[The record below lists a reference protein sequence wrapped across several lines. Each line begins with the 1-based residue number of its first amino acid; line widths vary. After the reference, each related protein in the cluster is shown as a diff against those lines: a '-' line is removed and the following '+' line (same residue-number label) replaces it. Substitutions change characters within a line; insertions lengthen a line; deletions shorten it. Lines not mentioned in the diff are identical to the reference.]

1 MKLLP
6 SRSLV
11 WLIVIGTLAALA
23 IGTYTY
29 SLPEKYTGEMQAVEE
44 NWYPEILRDGAQDF
58 LPDFSFA
65 GYLWGEA
72 DPPRF
77 EVNYLVT
84 DFGAI
89 PNDGIDDTDAIKR
102 ALSAAH
108 LDTAAVTIGFPPG
121 RFIVT
126 DILFLERSNIVIQGA
141 GSGGSVENGTVLF
154 VPEPLKV
161 IANEKAE
168 VILSDLQQYLIDN
181 GLRNLWRPYS
191 LYAWSGGIIW
201 TRSPDEEGTGRLL
214 ASASGGL
221 RGQFDIHLTP
231 VTSIRAGDV
240 VEIAWF
246 NTEGK
251 RGSLLRH
258 ILGNYDLPIG
268 DRLFETP
275 EKALIVQPVTVL
287 SVDEGHIGIK
297 EPLLHD
303 IRPEWKVTL
312 RSTAFLEQV
321 GIEHLSIEFPPTTY
335 AGHHLDAGY
344 NGIYLSGTAHSWV
357 RDVHVHHAD
366 TAILTSNSKNITVSA
381 LTVSGRKGHHSVY
394 VSNSYGFLTRDFVI
408 ESDALHNP
416 SFNTGSTLS
425 VFTHGRIDHAVLD
438 QHGGLNHQNLYDD
451 IVTQDT
457 RHLMDHGGARYWFP
471 TAGRFN
477 TFWNI
482 VAEEGGDY
490 TGVTRYAPDARIVG
504 LRGPEPKLSIRYGPS
519 PYIEGLNQTGLL
531 VPSLYEY
538 QLNRRTQR

>member
-1 MKLLP
+1 M
-6 SRSLV
+6 R
-11 WLIVIGTLAALA
+11 TD
-23 IGTYTY
+23 
-29 SLPEKYTGEMQAVEE
+29 EE
-44 NWYPEILRDGAQDF
+44 NWYPEILRDGTQDY

-72 DPPRF
+72 DPPQF
-77 EVNYLVT
+77 DVDYLVT
-84 DFGAI
+84 EFGTI
-89 PNDGIDDTDAIKR
+89 PNDGLDDTDAIKR
-102 ALSAAH
+102 ALSAH
-108 LDTAAVTIGFPPG
+108 LDTTAVTVTVGFPPG

-141 GSGGSVENGTVLF
+141 GSGGSTGRGGGVENGTVLF
-154 VPEPLKV
+154 VPEPLNV

-168 VILSDLQQYLIDN
+168 RILSDLQEYLIDN

-201 TRSPDEEGTGRLL
+201 TRSPDDQGTGALL
-214 ASASGGL
+214 ARASGGL
-221 RGQFDIHLTP
+221 RGQFDIYISTQS
-231 VTSIRAGDV
+231 SIRAGDV

-246 NTEGK
+246 NTEGEH
-251 RGSLLRH
+251 GSLLRH
-258 ILGNYDLPIG
+258 VLGNHDLPIG

-287 SVDEGHIGIK
+287 SVEEGRIEIK

-303 IRPEWKVTL
+303 IRPEWSVTL
-312 RSTAFLEQV
+312 RSTSFLGQV

-357 RDVHVHHAD
+357 RDVRVHHAD
-366 TAILTSNSKNITVSA
+366 TAILTSNSKNITISA
-381 LTVSGRKGHHSVY
+381 LTISGRNGHHSVY

-425 VFTHGRIDHAVLD
+425 VFTHGRINHAVLD

-451 IVTQDT
+451 IVTQNT
-457 RHLMDHGGARYWFP
+457 LHLMDHGGARYWFP

-482 VAEEGGDY
+482 VAKQGGNY
-490 TGVTRYAPDARIVG
+490 TGVTRHAPDARIVG
-504 LRGPEPKLSIRYGPS
+504 LRGPEPTLSIRYGPS
-519 PYIEGLNQTGLL
+519 PYIEGLNQTGIL

-538 QLNRRTQR
+538 QLNRRTRR